1 MKINK
6 KLIMGGAA
14 ASLLAL
20 TGCSDWLDVNV
31 DPNNPT
37 DQSADYSQ
45 RLASEQFYLNHAC
58 QIGAQATTMICG
70 DMLHNTRTNNYGRF
84 SEWQMSEARSTT
96 CYQWFYVGCAANFR
110 QSMASAERD
119 GAYHYLGAN
128 YVLKAMGFALM
139 NDLHGEVPY
148 SDALG
153 ENVLPTYDTGKEI
166 FVGIVNDLDKAIE
179 YLQKPQAEGAK
190 PLAANDS
197 WNGGDAAK
205 WLKMAYL
212 LKARMLNHLVKKGD
226 GKWDPENGQYGYD
239 ADLILDCL
247 AKAHQSNADNTVIEH
262 GEGGSTTQDHLG
274 WAEPVDYSPLY
285 SVLGMNSNYFFTK
298 TVEDNLTNFN
308 GQGVEDPRA
317 DRILP
322 WARSMKTASTPAD
335 IKWSNDGKW
344 RRSKGFDMVGYT
356 RTANAPLVPTWGK
369 PKTAQGHTQYTDAD
383 GKVMNSFFIDSDQ
396 KERHGDTIYVQ
407 ERCDSKEYR
416 GSLTR
421 ILYLDNTK
429 GKGEERSSMSGTFMT
444 RASSPGFVA
453 MYHEACFI
461 KAEVLMRKGDKAG
474 AFAAYKEGIKAHMDA
489 MNVFLKKWRAE
500 ENAGCPTFEPMTDT
514 EINNYLA
521 NGIGTANDI
530 TLGKIMTQK
539 GIAMM
544 CTVERWNDMRK
555 YDFNPQI
562 FMNWNRPASYLI
574 NATAQTQIPQGKCP
588 RRWRI
593 SSHEYNYNVKNLTA
607 VADTEEGKAL
617 GMNAGYEGGWFN
629 ALDMWSIPVWWDSN
643 LK

>member
-1 MKINK
+1 MKLNK
-6 KLIMGGAA
+6 ILIFGGMAA
-14 ASLLAL
+14 ATLAL
-20 TGCSDWLDVNV
+20 TGCTDWLDVNV

-37 DQSADYSQ
+37 DLSADYST

-58 QIGAQATTMICG
+58 CIGAQATTMICG

-96 CYQWFYVGCAANFR
+96 CYQWFYVGCAANFKE
-110 QSMASAERD
+110 SMESAEKA

-166 FVGIVNDLDKAIE
+166 FVGVIGDLDKAIE
-179 YLQKPQAEGAK
+179 YLQMPQKDGAK
-190 PLAANDS
+190 PLSANDS
-197 WNGGDAAK
+197 WNAGDVSK

-212 LKARMLNHLVKKGD
+212 LKARMLNHLVKKGP
-226 GKWDPENGQYGYD
+226 GKWDPANGQYKYD

-247 AKAHQSNADNTVIEH
+247 AKAHQSIEDNTVINH

-298 TVEDNLTNFN
+298 TVEDNLTNF
-308 GQGVEDPRA
+308 GGYGVEDPRA

-322 WARSMKTASTPAD
+322 WARSTKSATTPAD
-335 IKWSNDGKW
+335 VKWTADGKW
-344 RRSKGFDMVGYT
+344 RRSKGFDMVGQA
-356 RTANAPLVPTWGK
+356 RTTNAPLVPTWGV
-369 PKTAQGHTQYTDAD
+369 PKTAQGHVINKDND
-383 GKVMNSFFIDSDQ
+383 GNDMKNFFIDSDS

-421 ILYLDNTK
+421 ILFLDNSK
-429 GKGEERSSMSGTFMT
+429 GKGDERSSMSGTFLT
-444 RASSPGFVA
+444 RASAPGFVA
-453 MYHEACFI
+453 TYHEACFI
-461 KAEVLMRKGDKAG
+461 KAEVLMNKGDKAG
-474 AFAAYKEGIKAHMDA
+474 AFEAYKKGIEAHMKA
-489 MNVFLKKWRAE
+489 MNKTLVVWNAE
-500 ENAGCPTFEPMTDT
+500 EKTTCPTFTPISDA
-514 EINNYLA
+514 EISNYLA
-521 NGIGTANDI
+521 KGIGTANDI

-539 GIAMM
+539 GLAMM
-544 CTVERWNDMRK
+544 GTVERWNDMRK
-555 YDFNPQI
+555 YDFKPTI
-562 FMNWNRPASYLI
+562 FLNWNIPASYYI
-574 NATAQTQIPQGKCP
+574 NATAQTQIPLGKCP
-588 RRWRI
+588 RRWRN
-593 SSHEYNYNVKNLTA
+593 SSHEYNYNKDNYAAIGEKVPGAN
-607 VADTEEGKAL
+607 V
-617 GMNAGYEGGWFN
+617 NYQGGWFN
-629 ALDMWSIPVWWDSN
+629 ALDMWSIPIWWDSDQE
-643 LK
+643 